1 MAFDST
7 QSGVARGMV
16 TAVAV
21 AICSFAVAYVFQR
34 PDVSSQT
41 TFLMRLKLAAW
52 ASLAPASTLFLC
64 IARMAKHR
72 LFTPQDIQGS
82 ALTEGTERAKLL
94 QSLLQNT
101 LEQTVLTVP
110 VYFAAALLFPPTLLP
125 LVAAAGALFGVGRIL
140 FFSGYAGGA
149 PSRATGFGLTFYPSV
164 ALLISVIAV
173 GILHGDA
180 QPLGQAERHEGRTP

>member
-7 QSGVARGMV
+7 QSGVARGMAA
-16 TAVAV
+16 AVAV
-21 AICSFAVAYVFQR
+21 TIGSFAVAYVFQW

-41 TFLMRLKLAAW
+41 TIMMRLKLAAW

-72 LFTPQDIQGS
+72 FFTPQDIQGS

-173 GILHGDA
+173 GMLHGDA
-180 QPLGQAERHEGRTP
+180 